1 MSRIK
6 KKGKSVM
13 NKITKTL
20 SSLGKSLSKGTK
32 KGKGK
37 KAVSLF
43 VPKMPGYKTKRI
55 KAY

>member
-20 SSLGKSLSKGTK
+20 GSLGKSLSKGTK
-32 KGKGK
+32 KGRSKRT
-37 KAVSLF
+37 ADLF
-43 VPKMPGYKTKRI
+43 VPKMPGYKTKRV
-55 KAY
+55 KPY

>member
-1 MSRIK
+1 
-6 KKGKSVM
+6 M